1 MPSKKPYIQI
11 RTTETIIKKFDRIA
25 DENNRSMSN
34 MGETIIKDYI
44 KNYEAEH
51 GEIKIDTPAQD
62 EQK

>member
-11 RTTETIIKKFDRIA
+11 RTTTETITKFEKIA

-44 KNYEAEH
+44 KEYETIH
-51 GEIKIDTPAQD
+51 GEIKI
-62 EQK
+62 ESE

>member
-11 RTTETIIKKFDRIA
+11 RTTTETITKFEKIA

-44 KNYEAEH
+44 KKYELQN
-51 GEIKIDTPAQD
+51 GEIKVN
-62 EQK
+62 E